1 LRKIREPQSIAKTH
15 PTCCAL
21 PSPPPSLRPDR
32 TGQKFFVM
40 VPGAVQTVSGA
51 ATSVTAF
58 LRTAARGDM
67 LKTVRVVSPADFDR
81 EFGGMVTGKEL
92 GGSIR
97 QFFLN
102 GGSDAWV
109 VRIPNNPGD
118 ADWRAGLSAL
128 DAVFEFSLRCSLV

>member
-1 LRKIREPQSIAKTH
+1 
-15 PTCCAL
+15 
-21 PSPPPSLRPDR
+21 
-32 TGQKFFVM
+32 M

-67 LKTVRVVSPADFDR
+67 LKTVRVPSPADFDR

-102 GGSDAWV
+102 GGSDACV
-109 VRIPNNPGD
+109 VRIPDNPGD

-128 DAVFEFSLRCSLV
+128 DAVSEFSLRCSLV